1 MYLSNIC
8 FFFFTSMTFIPLDVS
23 NHHPHLSLAEDA
35 IEAEGFLHFVELL
48 SSASHP
54 WINVIQLWFD
64 FLLLICLLSV

>member
-1 MYLSNIC
+1 
-8 FFFFTSMTFIPLDVS
+8 MTFIPLDVS